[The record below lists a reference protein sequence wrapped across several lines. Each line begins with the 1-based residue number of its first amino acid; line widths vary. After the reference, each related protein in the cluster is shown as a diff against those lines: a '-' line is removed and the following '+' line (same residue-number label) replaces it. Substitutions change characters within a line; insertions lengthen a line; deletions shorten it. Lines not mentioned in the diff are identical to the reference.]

1 MEKQTDTNLV
11 QDPEPERYYDW
22 MLWKL
27 RQEDSYRRNRMK
39 TMSREEMWQKTV
51 ADMQGEIH
59 ALQKTVV
66 RLQEQLSKLQDER
79 KLHEFRFHFTPGVNL
94 RGPSG
99 QPTLRCTHNMRYCTV
114 KTPNLTFCMGL
125 QKNDEI

>member
-1 MEKQTDTNLV
+1 MEEQTNTRVV

-66 RLQEQLSKLQDER
+66 RLQEQLTQLQNEPINSSSEL
-79 KLHEFRFHFTPGVNL
+79 KKY
-94 RGPSG
+94 G
-99 QPTLRCTHNMRYCTV
+99 QR
-114 KTPNLTFCMGL
+114 
-125 QKNDEI
+125 

>member
-22 MLWKL
+22 ILWKL
-27 RQEDSYRRNRMK
+27 RQENTLERSRMK
-39 TMSREEMWQKTV
+39 TMSREEMWKKTV

-66 RLQEQLSKLQDER
+66 KLQEQLTKLQDETTPIYSNSE
-79 KLHEFRFHFTPGVNL
+79 LEQMDTSLSGPEFR
-94 RGPSG
+94 
-99 QPTLRCTHNMRYCTV
+99 QRYRT
-114 KTPNLTFCMGL
+114 
-125 QKNDEI
+125 

>member
-1 MEKQTDTNLV
+1 MEEQTNTRVV

-27 RQEDSYRRNRMK
+27 RQEDSYTKNSMK
-39 TMSREEMWQKTV
+39 TMTREEMWKKTV

-66 RLQEQLSKLQDER
+66 KLQEQLNEMQKPENDISTDSSY
-79 KLHEFRFHFTPGVNL
+79 GVGY
-94 RGPSG
+94 R
-99 QPTLRCTHNMRYCTV
+99 QRYRT
-114 KTPNLTFCMGL
+114 
-125 QKNDEI
+125 

>member
-11 QDPEPERYYDW
+11 EDPEPERYYDW

-66 RLQEQLSKLQDER
+66 RLQEQLSKLQDET
-79 KLHEFRFHFTPGVNL
+79 TPIYSSSEL
-94 RGPSG
+94 K
-99 QPTLRCTHNMRYCTV
+99 NMD
-114 KTPNLTFCMGL
+114 KDNADL
-125 QKNDEI
+125 

>member
-27 RQEDSYRRNRMK
+27 RQENTLERSRMK
-39 TMSREEMWQKTV
+39 TMTREEMWKKTV

-66 RLQEQLSKLQDER
+66 RLQEQLSKLQDET
-79 KLHEFRFHFTPGVNL
+79 TPIYSSSEL
-94 RGPSG
+94 K
-99 QPTLRCTHNMRYCTV
+99 NMD
-114 KTPNLTFCMGL
+114 KDNADL
-125 QKNDEI
+125 

>member
-66 RLQEQLSKLQDER
+66 RLQEQLSKLQDET
-79 KLHEFRFHFTPGVNL
+79 TPIYSSRELKKMDKDNADL
-94 RGPSG
+94 
-99 QPTLRCTHNMRYCTV
+99 
-114 KTPNLTFCMGL
+114 
-125 QKNDEI
+125 